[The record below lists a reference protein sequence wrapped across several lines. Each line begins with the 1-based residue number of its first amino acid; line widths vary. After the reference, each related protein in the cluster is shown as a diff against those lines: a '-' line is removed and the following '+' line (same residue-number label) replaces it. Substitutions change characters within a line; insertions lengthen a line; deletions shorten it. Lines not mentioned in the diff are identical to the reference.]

1 MAHKIVAANREL
13 IAADKAAKAAE
24 EAEEAAAAVKAS
36 EAAASEAAGTAA
48 ASEAAGTATATISKS
63 GIASALVSTAGNVIS
78 SALETL
84 VSTIPAVGGIAA
96 KITKTVKKETDRID
110 SRIQNIT
117 KMMPRVGGGGGGG
130 AARKKSNTKKKIKK
144 TTKRINYLL
153 SRFKG
158 RRKKINYTKR
168 LHR

>member
-24 EAEEAAAAVKAS
+24 EAEEAAKAS
-36 EAAASEAAGTAA
+36 EAASGTAA

-117 KMMPRVGGGGGGG
+117 KMMPRVGGGGG